1 MQLMKNNAA
10 DDTSVQSDNRNDSY
24 NSIISN
30 LESLIEQVRASM
42 KLIESAITRE
52 ASPGDQEAAANIV
65 LLDDVTPRYV
75 RVNAAL
81 NACNA
86 GLGAALHLLED
97 IRSPK
102 QETAGPEG
110 QPVCLTRCA

>member
-1 MQLMKNNAA
+1 MKNAA
-10 DDTSVQSDNRNDSY
+10 DDTSVQSDNRDDSY

-30 LESLIEQVRASM
+30 LGSLIEQVRASM

-81 NACNA
+81 NASHV
-86 GLGAALHLLED
+86 GLGLALHLLQEL
-97 IRSPK
+97 RSSK
-102 QETAGPEG
+102 RETGEG
-110 QPVCLTRCA
+110 QPVG